1 MINSNTNAVNTIDAS
16 NTEVSPVYSPQ
27 DHSDQQQ
34 QQPSPSPTFFQRT
47 RSRLVLFYKSIPY
60 STKRKSLRN
69 IRLLI
74 LALSFVSLILDA
86 ITLSF
91 EVRVMNL
98 DWSTIQKQA
107 AMLLTPD
114 LLAMTMTLVLLMFTS
129 DAICCCFGNIEDVM
143 EQEAIE
149 NEYHEE
155 PYDYEEEEEGE
166 EPLHEEHQRQYRSTD
181 QLDYS
186 SSSHHREQHLEQQQ
200 QQQQQQGLEYK
211 EKKDKGRKQ
220 ELYEEEEEKEEEI
233 LTRRR
238 RSKVAF
244 VNSPETIHETRMDQR
259 EAFGASSP
267 SETPRII
274 ITDTKTSN
282 NTLNS
287 ISAQPNADAGASR
300 SASTIPI
307 PIVDEKPEA
316 TTTMM
321 EELPAET
328 VVVDETARSRR
339 LYTIFRIVFSI
350 GLFILAIYWPAI
362 DSPTPVGHLPNSG
375 GPKYP
380 PRNNY
385 AQGRGSTNGTS
396 YSYEDFNRTMAL
408 GAKTRGSGYHTSHP
422 NTSSSAKDRGWSY
435 GYSHF
440 CALEQTFGDNQ
451 SASVYCQVKVIRP
464 GVTYAWAVLLVLELC
479 IAASAGDFSKNRG
492 RPMRDFQSTETIDE
506 ENLSGDLDGVEGQ
519 IASRHPSSS

>member
-1 MINSNTNAVNTIDAS
+1 MINSNTNAVNIIDAS
-16 NTEVSPVYSPQ
+16 NTEATTAYNPQ
-27 DHSDQQQ
+27 DHSDQQL
-34 QQPSPSPTFFQRT
+34 PSSSSPPPTFFQRT

-98 DWSTIQKQA
+98 DWDTTQTQA

-129 DAICCCFGNIEDVM
+129 DAICCCFGNIDDVM
-143 EQEAIE
+143 EQETME
-149 NEYHEE
+149 NQYHEE
-155 PYDYEEEEEGE
+155 PYDYEEEEGE
-166 EPLHEEHQRQYRSTD
+166 EPVHEEHHRQYRSTD

-186 SSSHHREQHLEQQQ
+186 SSSHRQEQHQEQ

-220 ELYEEEEEKEEEI
+220 ELYEEEEEEEEV
-233 LTRRR
+233 LTRRGK
-238 RSKVAF
+238 SKVAF

-259 EAFGASSP
+259 EAFGTSSP
-267 SETPRII
+267 SDTPIII

-282 NTLNS
+282 NTPNS
-287 ISAQPNADAGASR
+287 TSAQPNADADASR
-300 SASTIPI
+300 SASIIPT
-307 PIVDEKPEA
+307 PITDEKPEA
-316 TTTMM
+316 TTTTM
-321 EELPAET
+321 EELPEET

-350 GLFILAIYWPAI
+350 GLFVLAIYWPAI
-362 DSPTPVGHLPNSG
+362 NSPTPIGHLPNSG

-380 PRNNY
+380 PSRNSY
-385 AQGRGSTNGTS
+385 TQGHESTNGTS
-396 YSYEDFNRTMAL
+396 YSYGDSNSTMAL
-408 GAKTRGSGYHTSHP
+408 GARTRGSGYHNSNP
-422 NTSSSAKDRGWSY
+422 NASPSTKGKSWSY
-435 GYSHF
+435 AYSHF

-464 GVTYAWAVLLVLELC
+464 GVTYAWAVLLIIELC

-492 RPMRDFQSTETIDE
+492 RPMRDSQSTETIDE
-506 ENLSGDLDGVEGQ
+506 ENLSGDLDGVED
-519 IASRHPSSS
+519 